1 MYLATN
7 EAAMLLFIS
16 GAGKDRPP
24 ATKPRVTLAPGAA
37 KTPIVI

>member
-16 GAGKDRPP
+16 GAGKERSAYRQD
-24 ATKPRVTLAPGAA
+24 AV
-37 KTPIVI
+37 KTAVIL